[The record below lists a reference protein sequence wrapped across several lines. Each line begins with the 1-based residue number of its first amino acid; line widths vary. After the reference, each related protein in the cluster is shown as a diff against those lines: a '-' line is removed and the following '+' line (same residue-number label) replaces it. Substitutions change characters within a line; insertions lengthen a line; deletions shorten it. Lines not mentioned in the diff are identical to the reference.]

1 MPLLLANG
9 RKEAI
14 GVAHVMAE
22 ACDEPIDDNGGTL
35 LHVAVKVWPVLLL
48 RCLIWLVEESGYQ
61 TRRCMD
67 SANMNPRRSCVP
79 IFCSLH
85 ST

>member
-22 ACDEPIDDNGGTL
+22 ACDAPIDDNGGTL
-35 LHVAVKVWPVLLL
+35 LHVAVKVWPVLLS
-48 RCLIWLVEESGYQ
+48 RCLIG
-61 TRRCMD
+61 
-67 SANMNPRRSCVP
+67 
-79 IFCSLH
+79 
-85 ST
+85 